1 MNQTAV
7 HPPRAASA
15 PSPGTAQATASW
27 AWALPVALGALALAL
42 PTYARMWST
51 IWDTESYEHGP
62 MMIAIVGWLIW
73 REREALAKLPHA
85 PALAAGSAL
94 LCLGLAVYYI
104 GRVINLPLL
113 ELGAQVLL
121 LPALVLLMRGWAA
134 VRQLWFALMFMVFA
148 VPLPG
153 FVLVAMTSQLKQWVS
168 VVAESLLYHAGYP
181 IARDGV
187 VITIGQYPMLVADA
201 CSGLNSLYTLSAVGL
216 LYVYLT
222 YSPGWLRNTL
232 LLAAIVPMAI
242 VANIVR
248 VMLLILLTYHQ
259 GYDAGQGFMHGLSG
273 ILLFVVALM
282 GLMLTD
288 QLMRK
293 VGAFGRRSNGAQALS
308 AG

>member
-1 MNQTAV
+1 MNSSITST
-7 HPPRAASA
+7 PRIAASPA
-15 PSPGTAQATASW
+15 PFLSGWMPW
-27 AWALPVALGALALAL
+27 LALGLAVLALAA
-42 PTYARMWST
+42 PTYTRMWTS
-51 IWDTESYEHGP
+51 IWETEAYEHGP
-62 MMIAIVGWLIW
+62 MMVVIVGWLIW
-73 REREALAKLPHA
+73 RQRQVLAALAPT
-85 PALAAGSAL
+85 PALGSGFAL
-94 LCLGLAVYYI
+94 LGLGVLTYYI

-113 ELGAQVLL
+113 ELGAQVLV
-121 LPALVLLMRGWAA
+121 LPALVLLAWGWPA
-134 VRQLWFALMFMVFA
+134 VRALWFALLFMVFV

-168 VVAESLLYHAGYP
+168 VVAEAALYHAGYP

-222 YSPGWLRNTL
+222 YTPGLWRNAI

-273 ILLFVVALM
+273 MLLFVVALM
-282 GLMLTD
+282 GLIGLDT
-288 QLMRK
+288 LLRT
-293 VGAFGRRSNGAQALS
+293 VERFAQGKRPPS
-308 AG
+308 VRPHEERTP